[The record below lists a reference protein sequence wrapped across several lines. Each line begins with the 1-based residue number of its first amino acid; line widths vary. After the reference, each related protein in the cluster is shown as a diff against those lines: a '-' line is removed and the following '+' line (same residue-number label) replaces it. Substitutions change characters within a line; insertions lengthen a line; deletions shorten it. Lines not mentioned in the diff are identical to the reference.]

1 MQIRVR
7 HAVSDD
13 YDAACRLWLEADA
26 LHAAKLPDLFRTTD
40 LPARSR
46 SAFDRNI
53 EDTESALLLA
63 ELDDAVVALVSVH
76 VYEQADQP
84 DMPALVPRRYAEI
97 EELVVANAH
106 RRRGIATHLMG
117 AAHGWIRNRGI
128 NEVELTVYDFNEP
141 ALHLY
146 RKLRYSPAGR
156 RLWRRLD

>member
-1 MQIRVR
+1 MQIRIR

-13 YDAACRLWLEADA
+13 YDAACRLWSEADA
-26 LHAAKLPDLFRTTD
+26 LHAAQLPDLFRTTD

-76 VYEQADQP
+76 IYEQLEQP

-97 EELVVANAH
+97 EELVVADAH
-106 RRRGIATHLMG
+106 RRRGIATRLMG

-141 ALHLY
+141 ALRLY

>member
-7 HAVSDD
+7 HAVADD
-13 YDAACRLWLEADA
+13 YDAACRLWSEADA

-106 RRRGIATHLMG
+106 RRRGIATRLNGRG
-117 AAHGWIRNRGI
+117 A
-128 NEVELTVYDFNEP
+128 
-141 ALHLY
+141 
-146 RKLRYSPAGR
+146 
-156 RLWRRLD
+156 RLDTKPRHQRGRAHRV